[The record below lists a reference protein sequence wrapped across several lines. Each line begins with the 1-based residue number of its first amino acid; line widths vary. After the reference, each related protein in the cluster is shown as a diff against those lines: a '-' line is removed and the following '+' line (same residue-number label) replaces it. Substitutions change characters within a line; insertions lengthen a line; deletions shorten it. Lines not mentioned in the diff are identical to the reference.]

1 MKEHPYEFGGILFTI
16 ALLGG
21 ILGGVA
27 LDNFVEYEYDD
38 KPKSGSGSGSGS
50 WSGQGQGQPSVPR
63 TALDTVL
70 DNYYKNN
77 MDMQL
82 DCKKTSADLQE
93 FYDCVNG

>member
-16 ALLGG
+16 AVLGG

-27 LDNFVEYEYDD
+27 FDNFAHYEYEYD
-38 KPKSGSGSGSGS
+38 KSTSGSSGGTMEKLEKYLPIPKPT
-50 WSGQGQGQPSVPR
+50 WN
-63 TALDTVL
+63 D
-70 DNYYKNN
+70 YYKEN
-77 MDMQL
+77 MDIQL